1 VRRLQVSNALVSG
14 PEVVR
19 STALHAVSNNP
30 GLQPLLPY
38 LVQFISDEVVEQI
51 KSSSRCV
58 SCPYFELILVLNL
71 C

>member
-1 VRRLQVSNALVSG
+1 MRAQVSNALVSG

-38 LVQFISDEVVEQI
+38 LVQVAVQDFL
-51 KSSSRCV
+51 
-58 SCPYFELILVLNL
+58 FFLNP
-71 C
+71 